1 MVKEDTGRSS
11 IVTVEE
17 TKVPTNMV
25 DFKQDDYDYD
35 MEYNE
40 FYESDD
46 FMEDIPEDY
55 SDPFENDESEED
67 DQDDTSNFYRDHDGE
82 NNTEMKEEFIYLTLP
97 SEFKNLI
104 EPLIIENL
112 LLRQDLTSSNQIRI
126 SHSEVC
132 KNVFDPVVSKV
143 ISLIR
148 KQINKSY
155 TTIGTLFLL
164 GGFGQSP
171 YLHKKLHEE
180 FITVTNSV
188 NRLIVPEE
196 GYRASMRGGVHYG
209 LDCAKAIPEF
219 FLKDRCGNIL
229 TNALPYSKYDTLVT
243 IGIYRRTI

>member
-1 MVKEDTGRSS
+1 
-11 IVTVEE
+11 
-17 TKVPTNMV
+17 MV
-25 DFKQDDYDYD
+25 DFKQDDYDYS

-46 FMEDIPEDY
+46 FIEDIPEDC
-55 SDPFENDESEED
+55 DDLFENDMSEQD
-67 DQDDTSNFYRDHDGE
+67 DQDEENNFYRDHDE
-82 NNTEMKEEFIYLTLP
+82 EDDTEMKEEYIYLTLP
-97 SEFKNLI
+97 LNFKNLI

-126 SHSEVC
+126 SHIEVC
-132 KNVFDPVVSKV
+132 KNVFDPVVSEV

-155 TTIGTLFLL
+155 TVIDTLFLL

-180 FITVTNSV
+180 FITGTNSV

-219 FLKDRCGNIL
+219 FLKDRCGNVL
-229 TNALPYSKYDTLVT
+229 TNSLSYSEYDALVT
-243 IGIYRRTI
+243 IGIYKHTIQIMIIS